1 MYITTFLYFPLFF
14 FKIMDL
20 YEDFHVTRLPLLE
33 REVRG
38 VQQVKEFSEN
48 LIKPYKL

>member
-1 MYITTFLYFPLFF
+1 
-14 FKIMDL
+14 MDL

-38 VQQVKEFSEN
+38 VQQVREFSEN
-48 LIKPYKL
+48 LVKPYKP